1 MRKCLIHNG
10 LHRPHFGGQF
20 SRSAYACRQM
30 ETNDN
35 RVSVRLEPEFL
46 KLLNEQAVKD
56 GKTPGARAKE
66 LLIRALTDT
75 ERTELRED
83 LAKLQEDFVKMR
95 GDLATLGVYL
105 LVKVGNEKEDDAQ
118 AWVREHLAP

>member
-1 MRKCLIHNG
+1 
-10 LHRPHFGGQF
+10 
-20 SRSAYACRQM
+20 M

-46 KLLNEQAVKD
+46 KLLNDQAAAD
-56 GKTPGARAKE
+56 GKTAGALAKQ

-75 ERTELRED
+75 ERTELREE
-83 LAKLQEDFVKMR
+83 LAKLQEDFIKMR
-95 GDLATLGVYL
+95 GDLATLGAYL
-105 LVKVGNEKEDDAQ
+105 LVKVAKEKPAEAE

>member
-1 MRKCLIHNG
+1 
-10 LHRPHFGGQF
+10 
-20 SRSAYACRQM
+20 M

-118 AWVREHLAP
+118 AWVR